1 MALALQEL
9 RGALLVFVI
18 LLAMFTDHASE
29 KCAEVRPQ
37 RGGKGQTADSL
48 CVAFQQRAHGGC
60 PLILLGRSICPLI
73 SQMWAETVAA
83 CHSGFATANMWVP
96 FGLDISACGVV
107 YEQEW
112 PTSPSILR
120 LEFLR
125 QK

>member
-73 SQMWAETVAA
+73 SQMLGRDRG
-83 CHSGFATANMWVP
+83 CMP
-96 FGLDISACGVV
+96 FR
-107 YEQEW
+107 
-112 PTSPSILR
+112 LR
-120 LEFLR
+120 DGKYVGSFRPRYIRVWGRL
-125 QK
+125 